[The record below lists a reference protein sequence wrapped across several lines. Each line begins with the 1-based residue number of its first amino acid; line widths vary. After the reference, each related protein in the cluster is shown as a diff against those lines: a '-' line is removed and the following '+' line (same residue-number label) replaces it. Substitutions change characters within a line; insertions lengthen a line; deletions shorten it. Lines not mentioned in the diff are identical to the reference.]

1 MPQIAV
7 PSASTIVKTA
17 ALIMA
22 VPTLLLPMKA
32 AAQQMALGGPNF
44 AACEQIKDPAKSAQ
58 CTHDAVMDNLRQR
71 NEAALARIREADA
84 KSAAALVEG
93 GCVDRIKAEI
103 AAGRISADA
112 VREKLNGRKTR
123 EVGACNLLGMLTR
136 S

>member
-58 CTHDAVMDNLRQR
+58 CTHDATMANLRER
-71 NEAALARIREADA
+71 NDAALAR
-84 KSAAALVEG
+84 SAAAREQTAVAEKEG
-93 GCVDRIKAEI
+93 GCVDRIKAEM